1 MLRASSV
8 LFRPTTSLYL
18 QQQQIRGASSAMN
31 VSKREFL
38 DHFSHLNIGT
48 IFSSKEMNH
57 ILGLLPTMLQKA
69 VMNNSREITVTDKKF
84 SGIDGN
90 RTVYERITPKSFES
104 QLDLLISRDSI
115 LRDAV
120 EKKPSKDGD
129 CARYSVNLK

>member
-1 MLRASSV
+1 
-8 LFRPTTSLYL
+8 
-18 QQQQIRGASSAMN
+18 
-31 VSKREFL
+31 
-38 DHFSHLNIGT
+38 
-48 IFSSKEMNH
+48 MNH